1 MIAANPALPPVKP
14 ASQTAGP
21 FNLALVANHGL
32 NQEGDFKKVAEF
44 VRHDSPDVRPS
55 VWLDQ
60 PHRFKRYLLAPRPT
74 FAFSP
79 VPPKEFQLPRGVI
92 AHGRNLAKSEE
103 YAALEKAGI
112 PIPRYRLLTEENPKP
127 ADLPTLGEYVVLKP
141 DRGGR
146 GAMVKIVRSTRAKW
160 EPAETKIA
168 GQSDALL
175 AQEFIYTGEWP
186 ISYRV
191 TTLYGEVLWSL
202 KQEADHARKPL
213 PGPDGFK
220 QAGGVTVVSNSKGCT
235 MCLNFD
241 QEVISFA
248 ERAHA
253 AALPDVPLL
262 GIDVI
267 RCART
272 GKLYVVELNS
282 IGYVWHFSS
291 PLGLRAQKE
300 FGFSLEDQC
309 DGLRKA
315 ARILAAKAR
324 ELAR

>member
-1 MIAANPALPPVKP
+1 MSNRSLNV
-14 ASQTAGP
+14 
-21 FNLALVANHGL
+21 ALVANPGL
-32 NQEGDFKKVAEF
+32 NQVGDFEKVAGYMREAA
-44 VRHDSPDVRPS
+44 PDVRPS
-55 VWLDQ
+55 VWVDRHYRWQ
-60 PHRFKRYLLAPRPT
+60 KYLLATRPT

-79 VPPKEFQLPRGVI
+79 VPTKQFILPRGVI
-92 AHGRNLAKSEE
+92 AHGQPLAKSEE

-112 PIPRYRLLTEENPKP
+112 PIPRYRVLTEQNPRP
-127 ADLPTLGEYVVLKP
+127 ADLTTLGEYVVLKP

-146 GAMVKIVRSTRAKW
+146 GAMVKIVRSGRAKW

-168 GQSDALL
+168 GESDALL
-175 AQEFIYTGEWP
+175 AQEFIYTGPWP

-191 TTLYGEVLWSL
+191 TTLYGQVLWSL
-202 KQEADHARKPL
+202 KQEASHERKPL
-213 PGPDGFK
+213 SGPEGFK

-235 MCLNFD
+235 MSLNFEQD
-241 QEVISFA
+241 VIAFA
-248 ERAHA
+248 ERAHVL
-253 AALPDVPLL
+253 ALPDVPLL

-267 RCART
+267 RDATT

-300 FGFSLEDQC
+300 FGFSLEGQF

-315 ARILAAKAR
+315 ASILADKAR
-324 ELAR
+324 ELAA